1 MDIISVYILV
11 IKIASKSKSAILIII
26 KKKIMMSDNNSIA
39 FYKFLKY
46 LLFTQDD
53 LGRLNFQTIFH
64 SDINATFLQLLSLK

>member
-1 MDIISVYILV
+1 
-11 IKIASKSKSAILIII
+11 
-26 KKKIMMSDNNSIA
+26 MMSDNNSIA